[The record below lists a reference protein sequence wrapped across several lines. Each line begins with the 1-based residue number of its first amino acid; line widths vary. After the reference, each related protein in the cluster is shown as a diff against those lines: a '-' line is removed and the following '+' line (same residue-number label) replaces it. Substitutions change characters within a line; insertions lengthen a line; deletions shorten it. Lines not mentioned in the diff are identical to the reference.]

1 MLFFSGLH
9 LEGDVMR
16 ALCVMLFVVSGL
28 LLFGQDSVSE
38 RLETKNSQ
46 QLRLFKKVSLLNL
59 INGLHMS
66 KEQMKKV
73 YDLNLQ
79 LEAERVEHYF
89 ADLKVLS
96 YVESVRRK
104 LYKEL
109 VAGKQSDDWV
119 KEAGRTDKMLRKC
132 RNEGYERL
140 EKLAPKV
147 EKVFTDAQKEIINTF
162 DPCTVPPNDLRKP
175 VRAGQAPNQ
184 EKIFR
189 ALKRLRNLPQ
199 WRQRQVIEQAT
210 NRHIRAVKE
219 HTNLTPEEERQER
232 ERFQKLLHKIVSMD
246 NVDFELKKQEL
257 VNELMYGSPHKAVK
271 EKKKQ
276 LERLGREI
284 DGTLEKRYRYSPKY
298 NRVVRFF
305 LDPPVV
311 IPVLRDKMGITEKVR
326 AESEEAFKKV
336 KQLVDCGKLKEAF
349 EAALEVAKRY
359 PYTKAAGKAL
369 DLAEDI
375 AKKIPD
381 VVSGASPK
389 KK

>member
-1 MLFFSGLH
+1 VRILW
-9 LEGDVMR
+9 V
-16 ALCVMLFVVSGL
+16 VLFVFFGL
-28 LLFGQDSVSE
+28 VLFAQESVSE
-38 RLETKNSQ
+38 RLEDRNRQ
-46 QLRLFKKVSLLNL
+46 QLRVFKKISLLNL

-66 KEQMKKV
+66 KEQMRKV

-89 ADLKVLS
+89 AALKVFS
-96 YVESVRRK
+96 YVESVRRR

-109 VAGKQSDDWV
+109 LAGKQSDEWV
-119 KEAGRTDKMLRKC
+119 KEAAKTDKMLREC
-132 RNEGYERL
+132 RNMGYERF
-140 EKLAPKV
+140 EELAPKV
-147 EKVFTDAQKEIINTF
+147 ERVFTDAQKEIINTF
-162 DPCTVPPNDLRKP
+162 EPCTVPPRDLRKP

-199 WRQRQVIEQAT
+199 QRRRRVIEQAID
-210 NRHIRAVKE
+210 RHIRAVKE
-219 HTNLTPEEERQER
+219 HTNLTPEEEQQER
-232 ERFQKLLHKIVSMD
+232 ERVRKLIQKIVAMD
-246 NVDFELKKQEL
+246 DVDFELKKQEL
-257 VNELMYGSPHKAVK
+257 VNELVYGSPVKALK

-284 DGTLEKRYRYSPKY
+284 GETVKKRYRYSPKY

-305 LDPPVV
+305 LDPPAV
-311 IPVLRDKMGITEKVR
+311 IPVLRDKMGITEKVK
-326 AESEEAFKKV
+326 AESEKAFRKV
-336 KQLVDCGKLKEAF
+336 KQLAACGKLKDAF
-349 EAALEVAKRY
+349 EAALDVAKRY
-359 PYTKAAGKAL
+359 PCTDAAKKAL

-375 AKKIPD
+375 AKKMPD